1 MHLPAKV
8 IILTPIALEYSA
20 MRDMLSS
27 IESFE
32 LGSYACVRGKVVQ
45 ESGSLSV
52 LLVETGSGN
61 QQVGFAALKAM
72 QVCKANAVILT
83 GIAGGV
89 KDAGLG
95 DIVVGTRAYGYE
107 SAKETATGT
116 LSRPSVFHYSSVLQ
130 LQCKK
135 VAEAGQWKRNSGTA
149 DPSKVYFGPIA
160 SGEKVVATTES
171 PVYQSIKQ
179 YYNDTLALE
188 MEAIGFARALHDFKD
203 VECINIRGISD
214 LLDGKT
220 SAHDKTYQPIAAK
233 NAAAFVFE
241 LLKQIDLKPLPH
253 MDPKEI
259 GQALAQRLLPYLSAK
274 DLPTGQLPLSPQAPA
289 VIREVW
295 GSVLPL
301 LQADLEFIEDEDS
314 LKQSLAKEVGKA
326 TKKDEGLK
334 AELEALLAKLREADA
349 DNKGGVSIQNS
360 KNVVQGSTIS
370 VGGDFRLGDG

>member
-1 MHLPAKV
+1 
-8 IILTPIALEYSA
+8 
-20 MRDMLSS
+20 
-27 IESFE
+27 
-32 LGSYACVRGKVVQ
+32 
-45 ESGSLSV
+45 
-52 LLVETGSGN
+52 
-61 QQVGFAALKAM
+61 
-72 QVCKANAVILT
+72 
-83 GIAGGV
+83 
-89 KDAGLG
+89 
-95 DIVVGTRAYGYE
+95 
-107 SAKETATGT
+107 
-116 LSRPSVFHYSSVLQ
+116 
-130 LQCKK
+130 
-135 VAEAGQWKRNSGTA
+135 
-149 DPSKVYFGPIA
+149 
-160 SGEKVVATTES
+160 
-171 PVYQSIKQ
+171 
-179 YYNDTLALE
+179 
-188 MEAIGFARALHDFKD
+188 
-203 VECINIRGISD
+203 
-214 LLDGKT
+214 
-220 SAHDKTYQPIAAK
+220 
-233 NAAAFVFE
+233 
-241 LLKQIDLKPLPH
+241 

>member
-1 MHLPAKV
+1 
-8 IILTPIALEYSA
+8 
-20 MRDMLSS
+20 
-27 IESFE
+27 
-32 LGSYACVRGKVVQ
+32 
-45 ESGSLSV
+45 
-52 LLVETGSGN
+52 
-61 QQVGFAALKAM
+61 
-72 QVCKANAVILT
+72 
-83 GIAGGV
+83 
-89 KDAGLG
+89 
-95 DIVVGTRAYGYE
+95 
-107 SAKETATGT
+107 
-116 LSRPSVFHYSSVLQ
+116 
-130 LQCKK
+130 
-135 VAEAGQWKRNSGTA
+135 
-149 DPSKVYFGPIA
+149 
-160 SGEKVVATTES
+160 
-171 PVYQSIKQ
+171 VYQSIKQ

-188 MEAIGFARALHDFKD
+188 MESIGFARALHDFKE

-220 SAHDKTYQPIAAK
+220 SGHDKTYQPIAAK

-241 LLKQIDLKPLPH
+241 LLKQIDLKPIPH

-274 DLPTGQLPLSPQAPA
+274 DLPTGQLPLLPNAPA
-289 VIREVW
+289 VIRQLW
-295 GSVLPL
+295 GSVWPL

-360 KNVVQGSTIS
+360 KNVVQGSTIR